1 MLILLL
7 VGSACGYAFL
17 YWSRSKKFPQ
27 GTIVKQESPVKPGLF
42 IDVDNSDIGGMKR
55 VSLIRGG
62 ASLISVE
69 PYGKHAEYVLSS
81 DGDEIKIEYNP
92 DLDSDDKS
100 QIQVTSYPYGIAF
113 NLKGFATILVEKP
126 VSEDEESDN

>member
-42 IDVDNSDIGGMKR
+42 IEVINSDIGGMKR
-55 VSLIRGG
+55 VSLARGG

-81 DGDEIKIEYNP
+81 DGDQVRITNNP
-92 DLDSDDKS
+92 DPESDDNALIEGIPYS
-100 QIQVTSYPYGIAF
+100 YGIPI